1 MEEGRLTAW
10 KKAVLLT
17 GGAIKVPADF
27 RPPFPLSRSTAGPGA
42 GSPSMVF
49 CFGGTRVK
57 KAISAEEGD
66 FELVKVD
73 DRYSIM
79 RSGETLVDNVTFQP
93 TLHHA
98 PEQAFF
104 NLSTECIYACKFC
117 TSPRLDRRITKSLDA
132 DRIVNMAVAAH
143 KKGGLKAVALTS
155 AVVSTP
161 EETVDRMVEVVRRV
175 RAALPGMP
183 IGVEP
188 YVDRLE
194 QIDALREAGAD
205 EIKLNIETYDRE
217 IFSKV
222 CGELDLDWVLEAISY
237 AVKVFGRGKVTSN
250 IIIGMG
256 ESDENL
262 LEGVEALA
270 KMGCIAVLRPLRLND
285 LNRQAMEDVL
295 GPLLPTGP
303 ERLLRLAEEHKRIL
317 QENGL
322 DTREVRTMCP
332 ECRCCDIVPFRDI

>member
-17 GGAIKVPADF
+17 GGAIKVPPDF

-42 GSPSMVF
+42 GSVSMVF
-49 CFGGTRVK
+49 CFEGTRVK
-57 KAISAEEGD
+57 KSISAEGGD
-66 FELVKVD
+66 FELVRD
-73 DRYSIM
+73 GERYRILKD
-79 RSGETLVDNVTFQP
+79 GETLIDDVRFQP

-104 NLSTECIYACKFC
+104 NLATECIYKCKFC
-117 TSPRLDRRITKSLDA
+117 TSPRLDKRITKSLDA
-132 DRIVNMAVAAH
+132 DRIVNMAIKANDS
-143 KKGGLKAVALTS
+143 GSLKAIALTS

-161 EETVDRMVEVVRRV
+161 QETVERMIEVVRRL
-175 RAALPGMP
+175 REALPHVP

-222 CGELDLDWVLEAISY
+222 CGELDLDWVLEAISH
-237 AVKVFGRGKVTSN
+237 AVGVFGRGKVTSN
-250 IIIGMG
+250 IIFGMG

-262 LEGVEALA
+262 LEGVELLA

-285 LNRQAMEDVL
+285 MNRQAMEDVL
-295 GPLLPTGP
+295 GPLPPTGP
-303 ERLLRLAEEHKRIL
+303 DRLLHLAEEHKRIL
-317 QENGL
+317 MENGL

-332 ECRCCDIVPFRDI
+332 ECGCCDIVPFRDI

>member
-1 MEEGRLTAW
+1 MEAGLNAR
-10 KKAVLLT
+10 KKAILLT
-17 GGAIKVPADF
+17 GGAIKVPAEF

-57 KAISAEEGD
+57 KAISAEKGD
-66 FELVKVD
+66 FELVKQGE
-73 DRYSIM
+73 RYSIM
-79 RSGETLVDNVTFQP
+79 HHGATLVDDVTFQP

-104 NLSTECIYACKFC
+104 NLSTECIYSCKFC
-117 TSPRLDRRITKSLDA
+117 TSPRLDPRITKTLDA
-132 DRIVNMAVAAH
+132 DRIVNMAIAAH
-143 KKGGLKAVALTS
+143 RKGGLKAVALTS

-161 EETVDRMVEVVRRV
+161 QETVDRMIEVVRRV
-175 RAALPGMP
+175 REALPEVP

-194 QIDALREAGAD
+194 QIDALKEAGAD

-217 IFSKV
+217 IFSNV
-222 CGELDLDWVLEAISY
+222 CGELDLDWILEAISH
-237 AVKVFGRGKVTSN
+237 AVKVFGRGRVTSN
-250 IIIGMG
+250 LIFGMG
-256 ESDENL
+256 ETDETV

-270 KMGCIAVLRPLRLND
+270 KMGCITVLRPLRLND
-285 LNRQAMEDVL
+285 MNRQAMENAL
-295 GPLLPTGP
+295 GLLPETGP
-303 ERLLRLAEEHKRIL
+303 ERLLRLAEDHKRIL

-322 DTREVRTMCP
+322 DTRDVRSMCP
-332 ECRCCDIVPFRDI
+332 ECGCCDIVPIRDI